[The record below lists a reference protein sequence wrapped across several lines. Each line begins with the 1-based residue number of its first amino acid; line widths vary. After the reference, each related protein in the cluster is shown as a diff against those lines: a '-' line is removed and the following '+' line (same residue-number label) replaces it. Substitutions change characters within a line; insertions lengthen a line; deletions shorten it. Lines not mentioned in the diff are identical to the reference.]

1 MWFITEYL
9 NCLFMIGDIS
19 ICKINI
25 VKFVVSVATLIQIQN
40 YKHKIIDTPISIPNF
55 IIIDL
60 CNCKWSMKNNKFIY
74 TKNIYSS

>member
-1 MWFITEYL
+1 
-9 NCLFMIGDIS
+9 MIGDIS

-74 TKNIYSS
+74 IYIKYLWLIITQINKL